1 MEIWRVG
8 HSNFQHQARTGQD
21 FAEWVQLAMGSV
33 PKPRVAK
40 LSHAANSPHARDI
53 AFHLHPQT
61 DLSRHEEIGPHIME
75 SGDGIFV
82 QDDSGKRYIEGMAG
96 LWCTSLGFSEPRL
109 VDAARRQL
117 EALPFYHNFAHK
129 TANVVIDLAEALVG
143 IAPKPLSKVFFTNS
157 GSEANDTQV
166 KLVWYYNNVHGRP
179 EKKKILSHLGAY
191 HGITVAA
198 GSLTGLPYAHRLFD
212 LPLPQMIHVGCPH
225 FYHQGADG
233 ETEEQCA
240 DRLVADI
247 ETVIIDEG
255 PETVAAFIAEP
266 VLGAGGVI
274 PPPRTYF
281 DKLQRLLKAHEILFI
296 VDEVICGFGR
306 TGNMFGSETYSLVPD
321 MMTVAKALSSAYL
334 PIGGVLISDEIYRAV
349 VEGSSQVGTFG
360 TGFTYSGHPVPAA
373 VALETLKIYRERDTV
388 GHVGHVSPR
397 FLRRLNGFAD
407 HPLVG
412 ETRGVGLI
420 GAVELVRDKSTH
432 ENFDPAHKIGPWI
445 MNRALEHGLI
455 VRSLVNDTIAF
466 CPPLIITEPQIDDM
480 FDRFARALD
489 EAVEMVAG
497 L

>member
-1 MEIWRVG
+1 M
-8 HSNFQHQARTGQD
+8 
-21 FAEWVQLAMGSV
+21 
-33 PKPRVAK
+33 
-40 LSHAANSPHARDI
+40 
-53 AFHLHPQT
+53 
-61 DLSRHEEIGPHIME
+61 
-75 SGDGIFV
+75 
-82 QDDSGKRYIEGMAG
+82 
-96 LWCTSLGFSEPRL
+96 
-109 VDAARRQL
+109 
-117 EALPFYHNFAHK
+117 
-129 TANVVIDLAEALVG
+129 
-143 IAPKPLSKVFFTNS
+143 
-157 GSEANDTQV
+157 
-166 KLVWYYNNVHGRP
+166 
-179 EKKKILSHLGAY
+179 
-191 HGITVAA
+191 AA

-212 LPLPQMIHVGCPH
+212 LPLPNMIHVACPH
-225 FYHQGADG
+225 YYHYGADG
-233 ETEEQCA
+233 ESEEQFA

-281 DKLQRLLKAHEILFI
+281 DKLQRLLKTHEILFI
-296 VDEVICGFGR
+296 ADEVICGFGR
-306 TGNMFGSETYSLVPD
+306 TGNMFGSQTYNLVPD

-388 GHVGHVSPR
+388 GHVGHVSNR

-420 GAVELVRDKSTH
+420 GAVELVRDKSTR
-432 ENFDPAHKIGPWI
+432 ENFDPAHKIGAWI

-455 VRSLVNDTIAF
+455 VRALVNDTIAF
-466 CPPLIITEPQIDDM
+466 CPPLIITEAQIDDM
-480 FDRFARALD
+480 FDRFATTLD
-489 EAVEMVAG
+489 EAVEMVAA